1 MIKEIFLPE
10 KLGSKRL
17 YSQRI
22 LGFAIQENIITC
34 AKVFAQSS
42 TATLENLILREIDT
56 TQPDNITHLT
66 IESLKEIIGQIKKYD
81 QIRIAIPSSL
91 VIFKEL
97 EVPFKDPEKIN
108 LILDYEI
115 ESMLPFSINQA
126 ITDFIITKQ
135 DIKENKSQIL
145 VAAVR
150 KDDLKATLDL
160 YATAGVNPNAITIDL
175 FAIYGLYQQIPE
187 YKEIKDTCALIDL
200 APYST
205 RVSILLDGQLKLT
218 RIIPRGI
225 LSIVNL
231 VSEELTIFPK
241 EVESRILNSGFQEF
255 PEEKIDKSLK
265 NHFMNLL
272 NDVQFTLNSFS
283 LKLSFYQGVSKILL
297 TGEYSKIKNISKIC
311 NNILQISCEIFDF
324 EKLFSTKLFENKLK
338 KIPNNKNMYLVALG
352 TALPSIEQDQFD
364 LRKKEFKIEEYPLIK
379 KQLIAIIIMIV
390 FLFTTIFFL
399 GYSQI
404 NKLSENYKKIENEQ
418 INKLKSILTPEQL
431 PKNITLSNLM
441 KKAKDLE
448 KENSL
453 IWAPFDEEK
462 LPILEILQELTNII
476 DKRRFDVTVEKVEIR
491 KENNIPKIKVDGIFR
506 SKTGDDHIKFFG
518 DLEKKFKES
527 KYLSVWNEK
536 DWLEGPD
543 YTEDAKAV
551 KFRVALKEKEI

>member
-10 KLGSKRL
+10 KLGSKRF

-22 LGFAIQENIITC
+22 LGFAIQENILTC

-42 TATLENLILREIDT
+42 TSTLENLILKEIDT

-66 IESLKEIIGQIKKYD
+66 MESLKEIIGQIKKYD
-81 QIRIAIPSSL
+81 QIRVSIPSSL

-97 EVPFKDPEKIN
+97 EVPFKDPEKIQ

-115 ESMLPFSINQA
+115 ESMLPFSIDQA

-135 DIKENKSQIL
+135 DVKENKSQIL

-150 KDDLKATLDL
+150 KDDLKVTLDI
-160 YATAGVNPNAITIDL
+160 YESAGINPNAITIDL
-175 FAIYGLYQQIPE
+175 FAIYSLYQQIPE

-200 APYST
+200 ASYST

-231 VSEELTIFPK
+231 VSEELTVFPE
-241 EVESRILNSGFQEF
+241 EVKSRILSSGFQEF

-283 LKLSFYQGVSKILL
+283 LKLSFYQGISKILL

-311 NNILQISCEIFDF
+311 NSILQISCEIFDF
-324 EKLFSTKLFENKLK
+324 EKLFSIKIFENKLK
-338 KIPNNKNMYLVALG
+338 KIPNDKNMYLVALG
-352 TALPSIEQDQFD
+352 TALPSIEQDQFN
-364 LRKKEFKIEEYPLIK
+364 LRKKEFKIDEYPLIK
-379 KQLIAIIIMIV
+379 KQLIAVIIMIV
-390 FLFTTIFFL
+390 FLFATIFFL

-404 NKLSENYKKIENEQ
+404 NKLSENYKKIEKEQ
-418 INKLKSILTPEQL
+418 IDKLKLIFTPGQL
-431 PKNITLSNLM
+431 PKNINLKNLM
-441 KKAKDLE
+441 TKANDLVKE
-448 KENSL
+448 KEL
-453 IWAPFDEEK
+453 TWAPFKEEK
-462 LPILEILQELTNII
+462 LLVLEILQELTNIT
-476 DKRRFDVTVEKVEIR
+476 DKRRFDVTVEYVDIH
-491 KENNIPKIKVDGIFR
+491 KENNIPKITVGGLFR
-506 SKTGDDHIKFFG
+506 SKTGEDHITFFG
-518 DLEKKFKES
+518 ELAKKFKES
-527 KYLSVWNEK
+527 KYLDIWNEK
-536 DWLEGPD
+536 DWVDER
-543 YTEDAKAV
+543 YTEDGKAV